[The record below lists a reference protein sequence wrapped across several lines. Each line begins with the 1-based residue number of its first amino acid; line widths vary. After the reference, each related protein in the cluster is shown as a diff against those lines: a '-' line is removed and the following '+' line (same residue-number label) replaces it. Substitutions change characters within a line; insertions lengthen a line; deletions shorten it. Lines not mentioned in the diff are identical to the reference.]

1 MQSVRNTNRR
11 RGMAAVE
18 TALVLPILMLLLVGI
33 MDASR
38 LYWTQGVVRDA
49 AFEGARMA
57 ILHEPGDEQV
67 AAVVEERLA
76 SGGIGPASAIAV
88 GVRQPEQPVDVTVTV
103 PFEFYVLG
111 TILPDLAG
119 NKPVSATAVMTHER

>member
-1 MQSVRNTNRR
+1 MQSSRNNRIR

-18 TALVLPILMLLLVGI
+18 MALVLPIFMLLLTGI

-38 LYWTQGVVRDA
+38 LYWTRSVVRDA

-57 ILHEPGDEQV
+57 ILHEPTVKQVKTVVAEELAAAGLGTLSEVTVGDRE
-67 AAVVEERLA
+67 
-76 SGGIGPASAIAV
+76 
-88 GVRQPEQPVDVTVTV
+88 PEQPVNVTVTV

-111 TILPDLAG
+111 NIVPSLGG
-119 NKPVSATAVMTHER
+119 NKPISATAVMTHER